1 MNHEND
7 SAPNN
12 EYLMS
17 TKDFVEVF
25 ISQLIHLPTLYK
37 AVIMCLS
44 AIAPDPEVLQFSTK
58 NTYVAGHE
66 GF

>member
-1 MNHEND
+1 
-7 SAPNN
+7 
-12 EYLMS
+12 MS